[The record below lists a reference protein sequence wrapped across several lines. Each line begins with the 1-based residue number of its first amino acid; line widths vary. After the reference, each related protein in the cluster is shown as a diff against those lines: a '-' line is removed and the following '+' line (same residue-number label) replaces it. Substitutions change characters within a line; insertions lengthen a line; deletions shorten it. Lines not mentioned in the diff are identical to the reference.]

1 MIFKLLAC
9 TLALISVAQAQ
20 TKESP
25 LTPEEE
31 RASFVV
37 PAGFAIDLVAS
48 DPDLAKVVD
57 VSFDD
62 MGRMWAVTAVE
73 YPVDANETPG
83 AGDIYN
89 TEGRDRV
96 LVFETPCASGVQ
108 KPRTF
113 ASGMVMPMSV
123 LAIKDGVLVAQGS
136 KIFLMRDSDSDGT
149 ADQRQVVLEGFGI
162 QDSHLM
168 PHRMIRGPGGW
179 IYVMQGAFNSSR
191 VVTKSGAIVPF
202 DQCKVGR
209 FKPDGSSFEVVGTG
223 LNNIW
228 GFVIDTRGQMWI
240 QEANDLG
247 YPVVPFHL
255 GASYPGIGDHRD
267 KPYSPW
273 FPPLSRFEMGGT
285 GLSGL
290 ALSED
295 ANGFAAPYD
304 GAMILA
310 NPIARSIQAIRVTE
324 HDGVHDLEK
333 LPDLVTTSDAWFR
346 PIAIHYGPDGAL
358 YIVDWYN
365 KIISHNEVPRTDPGR
380 DKTHGRIWR
389 LRNESQAPAA
399 VADVEHAPD
408 AKLLEHLRAKST
420 WEARAAWHQI
430 ADRQVSGLTPQLAEM
445 VHEKNLSTRVRLLAL
460 WSLEGLGHALET
472 IDTGLI
478 ADADVAI
485 RREAIRA
492 RGEARSAAGGALT
505 ELHPLSK
512 EIDAT
517 VRQAAIRAFDQV
529 QVLAADDLG
538 ALLNLAQPALEIPT
552 PNPEPRLRTNE
563 VERQYLREFERSL
576 IRSVL
581 EKHRA
586 QLEEFLAS
594 ADGRAFGFE
603 SRALAC
609 LALEPDKAAAG
620 LAEIVS
626 NLTRPPSAEEI
637 RILASASQMPEVKTC
652 FEGLLAN
659 GTKRDM
665 VLASLLAV
673 SDRLQGLDLSAPIAK
688 AVREELAA
696 KNDEASRDRCV
707 KIAAAFR
714 VRELEPEI
722 VAIARA
728 ATNAARRVACVRAL
742 TEIGSGDVALFREL
756 AIGAVPGE
764 ELQRSCVV
772 AIAESK
778 DPRATAAL
786 VELWPTL
793 ASTLRKRALDTL
805 TGSNEGAA
813 SLLAAIDADEILP
826 SELDGEVLTR
836 LSARFAGDARLA
848 KLEQALSSRLRT
860 VLRLEGGESALDTKL
875 KISGPFT
882 LEAWVNLDEGI
893 DNRDAVLGA
902 HGEVDFNFADRRF
915 RMYAGKEIGD
925 VIIASKQLS
934 PDCWTH
940 VAITRDGDGNLK
952 LYWNGDVDPATCKPT
967 KVELKD
973 LDVGV
978 AVAGGGTQGALCE
991 VRLWDVARTPAEI
1004 GANFRRTFAGTK
1016 PAHLV
1021 FSAAGEGPWGK
1032 LAGGATL
1039 ARTLDAPALQSEAAV
1054 AEQETKFTRYRA
1066 LTNLRGNAERG
1077 RELFTSICMTCHRL
1091 RGEGAKVG
1099 PPLDGI
1105 GLRDTESLL
1114 RAVLTP
1120 SAAMESGYRLLRVE
1134 TIEGELLDGMLASQD
1149 EHAIVLRR
1157 QSREDRSIERTQIR
1171 RMSFADFSVMPDG
1184 QLEALTPA
1192 DVSSLFAYVA
1202 TLR

>member
-1 MIFKLLAC
+1 MKIAPFVC
-9 TLALISVAQAQ
+9 TLAFIPLAHGQ

-25 LTPEEE
+25 LTPDEE

-37 PAGFAIDLVAS
+37 PAGFAVDLVAS

-96 LVFETPCASGVQ
+96 LVFDTPCASGVQ

-136 KIFLMRDSDSDGT
+136 KIFLMRDSDNDGA
-149 ADQRQVVLEGFGI
+149 ADQREVVLEGFGI

-191 VVTKSGAIVPF
+191 VVTKSGAIVAF

-295 ANGFAAPYD
+295 ADGFAAPYD

-310 NPIARSIQAIRVTE
+310 NPIARSIQAIRAKE
-324 HDGVHDLEK
+324 QDSLHDLEK
-333 LPDLVTTSDAWFR
+333 LPDLVTTADAWFR

-389 LRNESQAPAA
+389 LRHESQAAEA
-399 VADVEHAPD
+399 IVDVTHEPD
-408 AKLLEHLRAKST
+408 AKLLDHLRAKST

-430 ADRQVSGLTPQLAEM
+430 VDRQAAGLTPQLAEM
-445 VHEKNLSTRVRLLAL
+445 LRDKNLSTRVRLLAL
-460 WSLEGLGHALET
+460 WSLEGLGNALVT
-472 IDTGLI
+472 IDAELI

-492 RGEARSAAGGALT
+492 RGEARSVVGGAIT
-505 ELHPLSK
+505 ELLSMSK
-512 EIDAT
+512 ESDAT
-517 VRQAAIRAFDQV
+517 VRQAAIRALEQAKDFDA
-529 QVLAADDLG
+529 LNIS
-538 ALLNLAQPALEIPT
+538 ALLSLVQPALEIAT
-552 PNPEPRLRTNE
+552 PNVDPRLRTNE
-563 VERQYLREFERSL
+563 AERKYLREFERSL

-581 EKHRA
+581 EKHRP
-586 QLEEFLAS
+586 QLEACLAS
-594 ADGRAFGFE
+594 TGGKDLPLEAL
-603 SRALAC
+603 ALAC
-609 LALEPDKAAAG
+609 LALEADKGAAG
-620 LAEIVS
+620 LAEIVGK
-626 NLTRPPSAEEI
+626 LPRPPSAEEI
-637 RILASASQMPEVKTC
+637 RILAFASQMPQVRSC
-652 FEGLLAN
+652 FEGLLADN
-659 GTKRDM
+659 AKRDL
-665 VLASLLAV
+665 VLANLLAV

-688 AVREELAA
+688 AVREDLVA
-696 KNDEASRDRCV
+696 KNDEASRERCV
-707 KIAAAFR
+707 KFAAAFR

-728 ATNAARRVACVRAL
+728 ATTAVRRAACVRAL
-742 TEIGSGDVALFREL
+742 TEVGSSNVALFREL

-778 DPRATAAL
+778 DPGATAAL
-786 VELWPTL
+786 VELWPSL

-805 TGSNEGAA
+805 SGSNEGAQ

-826 SELDGEVLTR
+826 GELDGEVLTR

-848 KLEQALSSRLRT
+848 KLEKALSSRLRT
-860 VLRLEGGESALDTKL
+860 VLRLDGGESALETKL

-882 LEAWVNLDEGI
+882 LEAWVNLDVGI
-893 DNRDAVLGA
+893 DNQDAVLGA
-902 HGEVDFNFADRRF
+902 SGEVDFNFADRRF

-925 VIIASKQLS
+925 VIIATKQMS
-934 PDCWTH
+934 PACWTH
-940 VAITRDGDGNLK
+940 VAITRDADGNLK
-952 LYWNGDVDPATCKPT
+952 LYWNGDPDPATCKPT
-967 KVELKD
+967 KVDLKD
-973 LDVGV
+973 LDIGV
-978 AVAGGGTQGALCE
+978 AVASGGTQGALCE

-1077 RELFTSICMTCHRL
+1077 RELFASICMTCHSL

-1134 TIEGELLDGMLASQD
+1134 TIDGKLLDGMLASQD
-1149 EHAIVLRR
+1149 ENAIVLRR
-1157 QSREDRSIERTQIR
+1157 QSREDRSIERAQIR
-1171 RMSFADFSVMPDG
+1171 RMSFADLSVMPDG
-1184 QLEALTPA
+1184 QLETLTPA
-1192 DVSSLFAYVA
+1192 DVSSLFAYIA